1 LSQRVAKVDAYLR
14 ANISGTYAR
23 DAQSLLGR
31 LEDERLDMNRKSKL
45 QAKFKDEQAR
55 LQRLKQEQARR
66 QLRIRSVQA
75 ELESRLKAS
84 TRFHSN
90 GDGTFKDLATGLT
103 WCLLDSYQELG
114 GCVTFDGAV
123 KYVQGLR
130 SGGHSA
136 WRLPS
141 ASELASLYKQE
152 PYFPDSGAQWYW
164 SGETAVK
171 GYHSVAQVVSAE
183 HEPVFRREQR
193 PLTECG
199 SARAVLEAGQQ

>member
-1 LSQRVAKVDAYLR
+1 VDGYLR
-14 ANISGTYAR
+14 ANISGAYAH
-23 DAQSLLGR
+23 DAQSLLDR
-31 LEDERLDMNRKSKL
+31 LEQERLDMKRKSKL
-45 QAKFKDEQAR
+45 QAQLKDEQTR
-55 LQRLKQEQARR
+55 LRRLKEQQARQ

-90 GDGTFKDLATGLT
+90 GDGTFKDLTTGLT

-114 GCVTFDGAV
+114 GCVAFDDAV

-130 SGGHSA
+130 RGGHSA

-141 ASELASLYKQE
+141 AGELASLYKQA

-193 PLTECG
+193 PITECG
-199 SARAVLEAGQQ
+199 SARAVLAAD